1 MLEINDLCFSYGARS
16 KKAVD
21 ELKLKVEPGNICALL
36 GPNGAGKTTI
46 IKLILGLL
54 KADAGSVRI
63 DGKDIYS
70 DSVSYKASIG
80 YVSDEQDIYNNLTG
94 KEYLEFIADAYKV
107 STEERKVIYE
117 RLLNLFHMQNR
128 LNEKMK
134 NYSHGMKQKIS
145 IIASLVHTPD
155 IWILDEPM
163 TGLDVESNIILKK
176 LIKAH
181 AKSGKAVLFST
192 HILEVCEKLC
202 NDIVIIKDGKMIY
215 HEKVT
220 DPEVYR
226 VQSLE
231 QLFLEVT
238 NK

>member
-128 LNEKMK
+128 LNEK
-134 NYSHGMKQKIS
+134 N
-145 IIASLVHTPD
+145 
-155 IWILDEPM
+155 
-163 TGLDVESNIILKK
+163 
-176 LIKAH
+176 
-181 AKSGKAVLFST
+181 
-192 HILEVCEKLC
+192 EKLFAWNETENFYNRLSC
-202 NDIVIIKDGKMIY
+202 TYSGYMDFGRTYDRIG
-215 HEKVT
+215 
-220 DPEVYR
+220 R
-226 VQSLE
+226 
-231 QLFLEVT
+231 
-238 NK
+238 

>member
-117 RLLNLFHMQNR
+117 
-128 LNEKMK
+128 
-134 NYSHGMKQKIS
+134 
-145 IIASLVHTPD
+145 
-155 IWILDEPM
+155 
-163 TGLDVESNIILKK
+163 
-176 LIKAH
+176 
-181 AKSGKAVLFST
+181 
-192 HILEVCEKLC
+192 
-202 NDIVIIKDGKMIY
+202 
-215 HEKVT
+215 
-220 DPEVYR
+220 
-226 VQSLE
+226 
-231 QLFLEVT
+231 
-238 NK
+238 

>member
-163 TGLDVESNIILKK
+163 TGLDVESNIILK
-176 LIKAH
+176 
-181 AKSGKAVLFST
+181 
-192 HILEVCEKLC
+192 
-202 NDIVIIKDGKMIY
+202 M
-215 HEKVT
+215 
-220 DPEVYR
+220 
-226 VQSLE
+226 
-231 QLFLEVT
+231 
-238 NK
+238 